1 MAADVTFVK
10 GNVYANIDYTPAAG
24 DVALGTVV
32 VIGTVTSNT
41 GGAAAIACVASHA
54 ITNNIQGALDAGG
67 GQYQG
72 LNLNNAANGA
82 KVYWDDTNNKFTTAS
97 TNNAVFGTIVKNG
110 GGGAN
115 TNCIVLH
122 NPIYGGN

>member
-1 MAADVTFVK
+1 MADVTVIK
-10 GNVYANIDYTPAAG
+10 GDVYANIDYTPSSG
-24 DVALGTVV
+24 DVALGQVV
-32 VIGTVTSNT
+32 LIGSVTANT
-41 GGAAAIACVASHA
+41 AGAGAIACVASRP
-54 ITNNIQGALDAGG
+54 ISNNIQGQLDAGG

-72 LNLNNAANGA
+72 INLNNAANGA

-97 TNNAVFGTIVKNG
+97 TNNAVFGHIVKNG

-122 NPIYGGN
+122 NPLYGGN

>member
-1 MAADVTFVK
+1 MAETTFRS
-10 GNVYANIDYTPAAG
+10 GEPLMIDYTPSTGNVSAG
-24 DVALGTVV
+24 QVVLIGNTAGLCCGVA
-32 VIGTVTSNT
+32 
-41 GGAAAIACVASHA
+41 HKD
-54 ITNNIQGALDAGG
+54 ITNSTLGALAGG
-67 GQYQG
+67 GGVYDVV
-72 LNLNNAANGA
+72 NLNNSANGA